1 MKIFVAYGYNNRDS
15 WIPEMVFPIIKAF
28 GDEVDFRDEVVT
40 GEEMQGESIPAAV
53 IQRIKRSDALIAFL
67 TRRGEAA
74 NQQTGNWATHR
85 WVTDELSLALGF
97 KMLAV
102 EVRETDVDPQG
113 GLPGDRQRI
122 EYDETKRDC
131 CLVELV
137 KTIGK
142 WHQGTMIKL
151 TLLPDD
157 FVTEIMPRV
166 LMKDPTLKCTYSLF
180 IDGEDESDEITTPI
194 IPLPGGLGLNAR
206 NVPRGALIRVSITG
220 GGKMWSSNYQT
231 TSSHTVQ
238 MRQL

>member
-28 GDEVDFRDEVVT
+28 GDEIVT
-40 GEEMQGESIPAAV
+40 GEEAQGEIITEAV

-74 NQQTGNWATHR
+74 NRQTGKWETHR
-85 WVTDELSLALGF
+85 WVTDELSQALGF

-113 GLPGDRQRI
+113 GIAGDRQRI
-122 EYDETKRDC
+122 EYDETKRDR

-137 KTIGK
+137 KTIGR

-151 TLLPDD
+151 TLLPDE
-157 FVTEIMPRV
+157 FVKEIMPRV
-166 LMKDPTLKCTYSLF
+166 LLRDPTVKCTYSLF
-180 IDGEDESDEITTPI
+180 TDAEGETDEITTPI

-206 NVPRGALIRVSITG
+206 NVPRGAMIRVSISCA
-220 GGKMWSSNYQT
+220 GKMWISNYEN

-238 MRQL
+238 MRHFQ